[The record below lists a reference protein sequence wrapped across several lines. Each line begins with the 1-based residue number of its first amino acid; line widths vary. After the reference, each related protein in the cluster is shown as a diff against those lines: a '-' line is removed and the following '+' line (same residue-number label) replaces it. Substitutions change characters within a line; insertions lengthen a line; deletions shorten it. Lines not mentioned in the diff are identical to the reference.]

1 MLKRKSLIKIIIVLD
16 KILAVIKKTF
26 FSHKSKV
33 DGQKIGLEGVEC
45 GGVDGGG
52 WNEEE
57 WGWSG
62 EKQSGVQ

>member
-1 MLKRKSLIKIIIVLD
+1 M
-16 KILAVIKKTF
+16 AVIKKTF
-26 FSHKSKV
+26 FSHKSQV

-45 GGVDGGG
+45 GGVDGGE